1 MRIAIWFNLPAG
13 GAKRAL
19 YTHVKG
25 LVDRGHHVEAWC
37 PPSADRSFL
46 PLSSLIAEHVVP
58 LDHGEPPWWPQ
69 GRRAALANPRPLMDA
84 LLEHSE
90 LCAAA
95 MVRGNFDCYLAM
107 TCQYFGSPP
116 IARFLPAP
124 RALYLQEPQRW
135 LYEANPTYPWL
146 GPAFPVSMRERLS
159 YPARVGV
166 EAIRSFRRAQR
177 ARFEIDNAGRFD
189 VLLVNSL
196 YSRESVLRAYGID
209 AEVCA
214 LGVDTER
221 FRSTGRPKDD
231 LVVGVGGLSTQKN
244 AIMLIEAVGC
254 IERPRPRVIWFAPG
268 GNPTYRAAAQEC
280 AERLGVE
287 FEVHDAASDEDLVD
301 ALNRAVAVVYT
312 PRLEPFGLVPVE
324 AGACGTPVIG
334 LAEAG
339 VRETLIDGVNG
350 LAVRPCADEVAR
362 AINKLRASP
371 AWADELGRNGRRIVE
386 ERWTLDHAARRL
398 ESILTAVSAR

>member
-25 LVDRGHHVEAWC
+25 LVGRGHHVEAWC
-37 PPSADRSFL
+37 PPAADRSFL
-46 PLSSLIAEHVVP
+46 PLSSLIAEHIVA
-58 LDHGEPPWWPQ
+58 LDCGEPPWWPP

-84 LLEHSE
+84 LLQHSK

-95 MVRGNFDCYLAM
+95 MARGSFDCYLAM

-116 IARFLPAP
+116 IARYLPAP

-146 GPAFPVSMRERLS
+146 APAFPTSAWERVR
-159 YPARVGV
+159 YPARVAV
-166 EAIRSFRRAQR
+166 EAVRSFRRAQR
-177 ARFEIDNAGRFD
+177 ARFEVDNAGRFD

-196 YSRESVLRAYGID
+196 YSRESVLRTYGID

-221 FRSTGRPKDD
+221 FRPTGRHKDD
-231 LVVGVGGLSTQKN
+231 MVVGVGSLSTQKN
-244 AIMLIEAVGC
+244 ALMLIEAVGR
-254 IERPRPRVIWFAPG
+254 IERPRPQVIWFAPG
-268 GNPTYRAAAQEC
+268 GNPTYRAAAQES
-280 AERLGVE
+280 ARRLGVE
-287 FEVHDAASDEDLVD
+287 FDVRIAASDEDLIDV
-301 ALNRAVAVVYT
+301 LNRAVAVVYT
-312 PRLEPFGLVPVE
+312 PRLEPFGLVPIE

-350 LAVRPCADEVAR
+350 LAVRPCAEEVAC
-362 AINKLRASP
+362 AINELRASP
-371 AWADELGRNGRRIVE
+371 AWADELGRNGRRMVE
-386 ERWTLDHAARRL
+386 ERWTVDHAARRL
-398 ESILTAVSAR
+398 EGLLTSISGR